1 MKLIKRLSTS
11 ITATLDS
18 AVGQLENHDAIVE
31 ASIKQTR
38 QAVAKT
44 RARINTLRQQHQAYQ
59 AQLKE
64 AKEQFDLWTQR
75 AASLATSDQAKAL
88 QCVTRRNQCE
98 ADIGRLSYS
107 EKQQADL
114 VRDVTAN
121 LQTLQTKLDQMTQK
135 HNLMRSRQTVADVN
149 RAVAYASTD
158 DTLSDTFE
166 RWESTVLEHEFAVSD
181 ACSRDSLDVEL
192 TRAEDEADLLAQLAI
207 ISQDSIV
214 SQDSKEQTSEKTN
227 E

>member
-31 ASIKQTR
+31 VSIKQTR

-75 AASLATSDQAKAL
+75 ATDLAASDQNKAL
-88 QCVTRRNQCE
+88 QCVARRNQCE

-121 LQTLQTKLDQMTQK
+121 LQTLQGKLDQTTQK

-149 RAVAYASTD
+149 RAVAYVNTD
-158 DTLSDTFE
+158 GNLSDTFE
-166 RWESTVLEHEFAVSD
+166 RWESAVLEHEFAVSD
-181 ACSRDSLDVEL
+181 ACSDDSLDLEL
-192 TRAEDEADLLAQLAI
+192 TRAEDEVDLLAQLALI
-207 ISQDSIV
+207 TQDS
-214 SQDSKEQTSEKTN
+214 QQPPAEKNN

>member
-11 ITATLDS
+11 ITASLDS

-64 AKEQFDLWTQR
+64 ANEQYKLWTQR
-75 AASLATSDQAKAL
+75 AASLADQDQAKAL
-88 QCVTRRNQCE
+88 QCVARRNQCE
-98 ADIGRLSYS
+98 ADIDRLSHS
-107 EKQQADL
+107 EKQQAEL
-114 VRDVTAN
+114 VIDVTTN
-121 LQTLQTKLDQMTQK
+121 LQTLQSKLDEMTQK

-149 RAVAYASTD
+149 RAVAYANTD
-158 DTLSDTFE
+158 DTLNDTFE
-166 RWESTVLEHEFAVSD
+166 RWESAVLEHEFAVSD
-181 ACSRDSLDVEL
+181 ACARDSLDLEL
-192 TRAEDEADLLAQLAI
+192 TRDENDADLLAQLAQI
-207 ISQDSIV
+207 REDSQ
-214 SQDSKEQTSEKTN
+214 QAEKNN

>member
-31 ASIKQTR
+31 ANIKQTR

-59 AQLKE
+59 AQLKD
-64 AKEQFDLWTQR
+64 AKEQYDIWTQR
-75 AASLATSDQAKAL
+75 AASLANNDQEKAL
-88 QCVTRRNQCE
+88 QCVARRNQCE

-121 LQTLQTKLDQMTQK
+121 LQTLQTKLDEMTQK

-149 RAVAYASTD
+149 RAVAYANID
-158 DTLSDTFE
+158 DNLNDTFE
-166 RWESTVLEHEFAVSD
+166 RWESAVLEHEFAVSD
-181 ACSRDSLDVEL
+181 ACSRDTLDLEL
-192 TRAEDEADLLAQLAI
+192 TRAENEADLLAQLAMI
-207 ISQDSIV
+207 TQNT
-214 SQDSKEQTSEKTN
+214 EQTNEEKSN

>member
-44 RARINTLRQQHQAYQ
+44 RARINTLRQQHLAYQ
-59 AQLKE
+59 TQLKE
-64 AKEQFDLWTQR
+64 AKEQLDLWTQR
-75 AASLATSDQAKAL
+75 AASLAASDQEKAL
-88 QCVTRRNQCE
+88 QCVARRNQCE
-98 ADIGRLSYS
+98 ADIDRLNYS
-107 EKQQADL
+107 EKQQAEL

-121 LQTLQTKLDQMTQK
+121 LQTLQKKLDEMTQK

-149 RAVAYASTD
+149 RAVAYANTD
-158 DTLSDTFE
+158 DNLNDTFE
-166 RWESTVLEHEFAVSD
+166 RWESAVLEHEFAVSD
-181 ACSRDSLDVEL
+181 ACARDSLDAEL
-192 TRAEDEADLLAQLAI
+192 TREEDEAELLTQLAQI
-207 ISQDSIV
+207 TQESQ
-214 SQDSKEQTSEKTN
+214 QEKTH

>member
-44 RARINTLRQQHQAYQ
+44 RARINTLRQQHNAYQ

-64 AKEQFDLWTQR
+64 ANEQFDLWTQR
-75 AASLATSDQAKAL
+75 AASLATSDQEKAL
-88 QCVTRRNQCE
+88 QCVARRNQCE
-98 ADIGRLSYS
+98 ADIQRLSQS
-107 EKQQADL
+107 EQQQADL
-114 VRDVTAN
+114 VRDVSAN
-121 LQTLQTKLDQMTQK
+121 LQTLQTKLDEMTQK

-149 RAVAYASTD
+149 RAVAYARSD
-158 DTLSDTFE
+158 ESLSDTFE
-166 RWESTVLEHEFAVSD
+166 RWESAVLEHEFAVSD
-181 ACSRDSLDVEL
+181 ACSRDSLDDEL
-192 TRAEDEADLLAQLAI
+192 TRNEDQAELLAQLSQ
-207 ISQDSIV
+207 ISQDAL
-214 SQDSKEQTSEKTN
+214 EQQQEKPN

>member
-38 QAVAKT
+38 QSVAKT
-44 RARINTLRQQHQAYQ
+44 KARINTLRQQHAAYQ
-59 AQLKE
+59 SQLKE
-64 AKEQFDLWTQR
+64 AREQYDLWTAR
-75 AASLATSDQAKAL
+75 ASKLATSDQDKAL
-88 QCVTRRNQCE
+88 QCVARRNQCE

-114 VRDVTAN
+114 IREVGEN
-121 LQTLQTKLDQMTQK
+121 LQKLQTKLDEMTQK

-158 DTLSDTFE
+158 DNLDETFE
-166 RWESTVLEHEFAVSD
+166 RWESAVLEHEFAVSD
-181 ACSRDSLDVEL
+181 ACARDFLDVEL
-192 TRAEDEADLLAQLAI
+192 TREEDEADLLAQLAMI
-207 ISQDSIV
+207 TDQAEN
-214 SQDSKEQTSEKTN
+214 QAKQEK
-227 E
+227 

>member
-18 AVGQLENHDAIVE
+18 AVGQLENHDAIVA

-64 AKEQFDLWTQR
+64 AKEQFEVWTKRATDL
-75 AASLATSDQAKAL
+75 AASDQKKAL
-88 QCVTRRNQCE
+88 QCVARRNQCE

-121 LQTLQTKLDQMTQK
+121 LQTLQTKLDEMTQK
-135 HNLMRSRQTVADVN
+135 HSLMRSRQTVADVN
-149 RAVAYASTD
+149 RAVAYANTD
-158 DTLSDTFE
+158 DNLNDTFE

-181 ACSRDSLDVEL
+181 ACSGDSLDLEL
-192 TRAEDEADLLAQLAI
+192 TRAEDEADLLAQLQI
-207 ISQDSIV
+207 ITDDAKQA
-214 SQDSKEQTSEKTN
+214 ENTN

>member
-59 AQLKE
+59 AQLSE
-64 AKEQFDLWTQR
+64 AKEQYDLWTQR
-75 AASLATSDQAKAL
+75 AANLATSDQEKAL
-88 QCVTRRNQCE
+88 QCVVRRNQCE

-121 LQTLQTKLDQMTQK
+121 LQTLQSKLDEMTQK

-149 RAVAYASTD
+149 RAVAYAKTD
-158 DTLSDTFE
+158 DNLSDTFE
-166 RWESTVLEHEFAVSD
+166 RWESAVLEHEFAVSD
-181 ACSRDSLDVEL
+181 ACSHDSLDREL
-192 TRAEDEADLLAQLAI
+192 TRAEDQADLLAQLAI
-207 ISQDSIV
+207 ISQDA
-214 SQDSKEQTSEKTN
+214 QQQQSEKTN

>member
-44 RARINTLRQQHQAYQ
+44 RARINTLRQQHHAYQ

-64 AKEQFDLWTQR
+64 AKEQYDLWTQR
-75 AASLATSDQAKAL
+75 AASLAEADQAKAL
-88 QCVTRRNQCE
+88 QCVARRNQCE
-98 ADIGRLSYS
+98 ADIGRLSFS
-107 EKQQADL
+107 EKQQAEL

-121 LQTLQTKLDQMTQK
+121 LQTLQTKLDEMTQK

-149 RAVAYASTD
+149 RAVAYANTD

-166 RWESTVLEHEFAVSD
+166 RWESAVLEHEFAVSD
-181 ACSRDSLDVEL
+181 VCSGDSLDAEL
-192 TRAEDEADLLAQLAI
+192 TRNEDEADLLAQLALI
-207 ISQDSIV
+207 KQEGP
-214 SQDSKEQTSEKTN
+214 QQKEEKSN

>member
-11 ITATLDS
+11 LTATLDS

-44 RARINTLRQQHQAYQ
+44 KARINTLRQQQQAYQ
-59 AQLKE
+59 NQLKE
-64 AKEQFDLWTQR
+64 AREQFDLWTER
-75 AASLATSDQAKAL
+75 ATNLASTDQEKAL
-88 QCVTRRNQCE
+88 QCVARRNQCE

-114 VRDVTAN
+114 IRDVSVN
-121 LQTLQTKLDQMTQK
+121 LQTLQKKLDEMTQK

-149 RAVAYASTD
+149 RTMSNVS
-158 DTLSDTFE
+158 SDHNLNETFE
-166 RWESTVLEHEFAVSD
+166 RWESMVLEHEFAVSD
-181 ACSRDSLDVEL
+181 ACSGDVLDIEL
-192 TRAEDEADLLAQLAI
+192 TRQEDETNLLAQL
-207 ISQDSIV
+207 DSIV
-214 SQDSKEQTSEKTN
+214 ANAPQGAEDTKPDTMDS
-227 E
+227 

>member
-44 RARINTLRQQHQAYQ
+44 QARINTLRQQHHAYQ
-59 AQLKE
+59 TQLKE
-64 AKEQFDLWTQR
+64 AREQFDLWTQR
-75 AASLATSDQAKAL
+75 AASLAASDKDKAL
-88 QCVTRRNQCE
+88 QCVVRRNQCE

-107 EKQQADL
+107 EKEQADL
-114 VRDVTAN
+114 VRNVTAN
-121 LQTLQTKLDQMTQK
+121 LQALQTKLDQMTQK

-158 DTLSDTFE
+158 DTISETFE

-181 ACSRDSLDVEL
+181 ACSRDSLDIEL
-192 TRAEDEADLLAQLAI
+192 TRVEDEASLIAQLTLI
-207 ISQDSIV
+207 
-214 SQDSKEQTSEKTN
+214 EQEAENQSSEKNN

>member
-18 AVGQLENHDAIVE
+18 AVGQLENHDAIVA
-31 ASIKQTR
+31 ASVKQTR

-44 RARINTLRQQHQAYQ
+44 RARINTLRQQHLAYQ

-64 AKEQFDLWTQR
+64 AKEQFELWTQR
-75 AASLATSDQAKAL
+75 ASDLAASDQQKAL
-88 QCVTRRNQCE
+88 QCVARRNQCE

-107 EKQQADL
+107 EKQQGDL

-121 LQTLQTKLDQMTQK
+121 LQTLQTKLDEMTQK
-135 HNLMRSRQTVADVN
+135 HSLMRSRQTVAEVN
-149 RAVAYASTD
+149 RAVAYADTD
-158 DTLSDTFE
+158 DNLNDTFE
-166 RWESTVLEHEFAVSD
+166 RWESAVLEHEFAVSD
-181 ACSRDSLDVEL
+181 VCSRDSLDLEL
-192 TRAEDEADLLAQLAI
+192 TRAEDQADLLAQLAI
-207 ISQDSIV
+207 ITDSAK
-214 SQDSKEQTSEKTN
+214 QAEEKTN